1 LPFAAKRLAA
11 QAGAVLEACAHLPNQ
26 ALLSAP
32 AGVDS
37 ILPGKKLQNRFQDC
51 ETAIPDYGF
60 APRHDPPRPNQ
71 KPHSDMKDLSKYR
84 NIGIFAH
91 VDAGKTTTTERILKL
106 TGKIHKIGEVH
117 DGASTMDFMEQEAE
131 RGITI
136 QSAATTCFWKGY
148 QFNVIDTP
156 GHVDFTIEVYRS
168 LKVLDGGVGVFCGSG
183 GVEPQ
188 SETNWRYANDSKV
201 SRVIYV
207 NKLDRTGADFYRV
220 VAQVKKI
227 LGALPLVMVLPIGIE
242 GDFSGV
248 VDLLTMKAHVW
259 DESGQ
264 PENFKIEEIPADMV
278 EKAKEYRAALID
290 IAVEQDDAAMEKYLE
305 GVEPDIETLKKCIRK
320 GTIDLVFFP
329 TYCGSSF
336 KNKGLQLVLDAV
348 VDYLPSPTDV
358 RPLPEVDAEGNET
371 GKFAIIDPKAPF
383 RGLAFKIMDDKFG
396 ALTFTR
402 IYSGTIKKGD
412 TVLNSFTGKTE
423 RISRMV
429 EMHADDRKEI
439 DSAQAGDIV
448 AIVGLKNVQTGHTLC
463 DEKNPATLEPMV
475 FPDPVISIAVAP
487 KDKANAEKL
496 ANAIGKMIQEDPS
509 FRVETDEETKEMIL
523 KGMGE
528 LHLDIKIDILKRTH
542 KVEVIVGAPQVAYRE
557 TITKEISDSYTH
569 KKQSGGSGQFAKID
583 YRIEPGEA
591 GTGFIFESK
600 VVGGNVPKE
609 YIPAVEKGFKGM
621 VSKGPLAGYPCL
633 DFKVVLLDGGSH
645 AVDSSALA
653 FEIASKA
660 AYRQTMPKAGPQILE
675 PIMKL
680 DVFAPEEKV
689 GDVIGDLNRR
699 RGVIQGQDSTPG
711 GIRVKAEA
719 PLSAMFGYIG
729 DLRTM
734 TSGRGQFSM
743 EFSHYAPCPKNVSDD
758 VIAKAKAKEE
768 ALRAA
773 K

>member
-1 LPFAAKRLAA
+1 
-11 QAGAVLEACAHLPNQ
+11 
-26 ALLSAP
+26 
-32 AGVDS
+32 
-37 ILPGKKLQNRFQDC
+37 
-51 ETAIPDYGF
+51 
-60 APRHDPPRPNQ
+60 
-71 KPHSDMKDLSKYR
+71 MKDLTKYR

-117 DGASTMDFMEQEAE
+117 DGASTMDFMDQEAE

-136 QSAATTCFWKGY
+136 QSAATTCFWNGH

-201 SRVIYV
+201 SRIIYV
-207 NKLDRTGADFYRV
+207 NKLDRIGADFYRV
-220 VAQVKKI
+220 VAQVKKV
-227 LGALPLVMVLPIGIE
+227 LGAHPLVMVLPIGTE
-242 GDFSGV
+242 SDFVGV
-248 VDLLTMKAHVW
+248 VDLLTMKAHIW
-259 DESGQ
+259 DDTGQ

-278 EKAKEYRAALID
+278 EKAKEYRALMVET
-290 IAVEQDDAAMEKYLE
+290 AVEQNDDVMEKYLE
-305 GVEPDIETLKKCIRK
+305 GEEPDLQTLKSCIRK
-320 GTIDLVFFP
+320 GTIDLAFFP

-336 KNKGLQLVLDAV
+336 KNKGLQLILDAV
-348 VDYLPSPTDV
+348 VDFLPHPLDV
-358 RPLPEVDAEGNET
+358 KPLPEVDAEGNET
-371 GKFAIIDPKAPF
+371 GKFAVIDPTAPL
-383 RGLAFKIMDDKFG
+383 RALAFKIMDDKFG

-412 TVLNSFTGKTE
+412 TILNSFTGKTE
-423 RISRMV
+423 RVSRMV
-429 EMHADDRKEI
+429 EMHADDRNEV
-439 DSAQAGDIV
+439 DTAQAGDIV

-487 KDKANAEKL
+487 KDKTNAEKL

-509 FRVETDEETKEMIL
+509 FRVETDDETNEMIL

-542 KVEVIVGAPQVAYRE
+542 KVEVDVGAPQVAYRE
-557 TITKEISDSYTH
+557 TITKAVTDSYTH

-583 YRIEPGEA
+583 YTIEPLEA
-591 GTGFIFESK
+591 GSGFVFESK

-609 YIPAVEKGFKGM
+609 FIPAVDKGFKT
-621 VSKGPLAGYPCL
+621 SIHKGPLAGYPCL
-633 DFKVVLLDGGSH
+633 DFKVTLSDGGFH
-645 AVDSSALA
+645 AVDSSAIA
-653 FEIASKA
+653 FEIAAKA
-660 AYRQTMPKAGPQILE
+660 AYRQTMPKCGPQILE
-675 PIMKL
+675 PMMKL

-699 RGVIQGQDSTPG
+699 RGMIQGQEPTPG

-743 EFSHYAPCPKNVSDD
+743 EFSHYAPCPKNVAEE
-758 VIAKAKAKEE
+758 VIAAAKARDE
-768 ALRAA
+768 ALR

>member
-1 LPFAAKRLAA
+1 
-11 QAGAVLEACAHLPNQ
+11 
-26 ALLSAP
+26 
-32 AGVDS
+32 
-37 ILPGKKLQNRFQDC
+37 
-51 ETAIPDYGF
+51 
-60 APRHDPPRPNQ
+60 
-71 KPHSDMKDLSKYR
+71 MKDLTKYR

-136 QSAATTCFWKGY
+136 QSAATTCFWQGH

-168 LKVLDGGVGVFCGSG
+168 LKVLDGGIGVFCASG

-188 SETNWRYANDSKV
+188 SETNWRYADDSEV

-207 NKLDRTGADFYRV
+207 NKMDRVGANFYKV
-220 VAQVKKI
+220 VEQVKTI
-227 LGALPLVMVLPIGIE
+227 LGAKPLVMVLPIGE
-242 GDFSGV
+242 ETAFAGV
-248 VDLLTMKAHVW
+248 VDLLTREAYIW
-259 DESGQ
+259 DESGK
-264 PENFKIEEIPADMV
+264 PENFKTGPVPADMADKV
-278 EKAKEYRAALID
+278 EQYRAELIES
-290 IAVEQDDAAMEKYLE
+290 AVEQEDEAMEKYLE
-305 GVEPDIETLKKCIRK
+305 GEEPDMDTIKRCIRK
-320 GTIDLVFFP
+320 GTINLAFFP

-336 KNKGLQLVLDAV
+336 KNKGIQNVLDAV
-348 VDYLPSPTDV
+348 VDYLPNPTEV
-358 RPLPEVDAEGNET
+358 KPQPEVDLEGNPT
-371 GKFAIIDPKAPF
+371 GEFAIVDATKPF
-383 RGLAFKIMDDKFG
+383 RGLAFKIMDDKYG

-402 IYSGTIKKGD
+402 IYSGVIKKGM

-429 EMHADDRKEI
+429 EMHADDRIEI

-448 AIVGLKNVQTGHTLC
+448 ALVGMKNVQTGHTLC
-463 DEKNPATLEPMV
+463 DENKPATLEPMV

-496 ANAIGKMIQEDPS
+496 GTAISKMVQEDPS
-509 FRVETDEETKEMIL
+509 FRVETDEETNEMIL

-542 KVEVIVGAPQVAYRE
+542 KVEVNVGAPQVAYRE
-557 TITKEISDSYTH
+557 TITKAVSDSYTH

-583 YRIEPGEA
+583 YTIEPLEPGS
-591 GTGFIFESK
+591 GFVFESA

-609 YIPAVEKGFKGM
+609 FIPAVEKGFKT
-621 VSKGPLAGYPCL
+621 SIHKGPLAGYPCL
-633 DFKVVLLDGGSH
+633 DFKVTLKDGGFH
-645 AVDSSALA
+645 AVDSSSIA
-653 FEIASKA
+653 FEIAAKA
-660 AYRQTMPKAGPQILE
+660 AYRQSMAKAAPQVLE
-675 PIMKL
+675 PIMKI
-680 DVFAPEEKV
+680 DVFTPDAQV

-699 RGVIQGQDSTPG
+699 RGMIKEQMTTHG
-711 GIRVKAEA
+711 GVRVKADA

-743 EFSHYAPCPKNVSDD
+743 EFSHYAPCPKNVAEE
-758 VIAKAKAKEE
+758 VIAKAKEKEE
-768 ALRAA
+768 ALR